1 MKITEIIKDAF
12 IFPSKNT
19 GILAMYLILS
29 VLLTVFTFGGIIT
42 YQFGFINSDNYLIG
56 GMYLIIAM
64 LIGFIVYG
72 YNIRVIKS
80 GIERDEEIPHF
91 ELFENFMSGFENTV
105 VTLYYFI
112 IPTLIVVVA
121 GISANVWG
129 NAGAIVREFASQI
142 INVYII
148 GSSTGFEFN
157 ALYYTI
163 TNFVISL
170 AITLIV
176 ALIVFA
182 IFSILKYSSQARLAN
197 TGCLKEGLSIYEA
210 TKDIIRIG
218 LIKTIALFIIFVVIF
233 SIINI
238 IILYLFQY
246 YPILLSIAYIILT
259 PYLAL
264 AAHRAI
270 GLTYS
275 DIA

>member
-121 GISANVWG
+121 GYSANVWG
-129 NAGAIVREFASQI
+129 NAWAIVREFASQI
-142 INVYII
+142 INVYIL

-210 TKDIIRIG
+210 TKDIKRIG

-238 IILYLFQY
+238 IILCLFQY

>member
-29 VLLTVFTFGGIIT
+29 VLLTVFACGGIIT

-121 GISANVWG
+121 GYSANVLG
-129 NAGAIVREFASQI
+129 NAWAIVREFASQI